1 MGRRPE
7 ATHFGVGDAAPGAG
21 KDLARSRGACFDLRR
36 GWYRPVAAQVALM
49 EREAL
54 DHDVVGPMRA
64 VLTCKVLKQSLG
76 LFQVK
81 RIAAL
86 SDPP

>member
-1 MGRRPE
+1 
-7 ATHFGVGDAAPGAG
+7 
-21 KDLARSRGACFDLRR
+21 
-36 GWYRPVAAQVALM
+36 M